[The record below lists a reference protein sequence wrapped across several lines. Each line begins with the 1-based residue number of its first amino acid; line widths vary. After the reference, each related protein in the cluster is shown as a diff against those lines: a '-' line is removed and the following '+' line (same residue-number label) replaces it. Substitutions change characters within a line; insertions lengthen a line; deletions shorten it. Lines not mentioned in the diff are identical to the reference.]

1 MISGAPRLLVLAAM
15 LLPWPAAGG
24 SWGLESLMQAMAQVS
39 ASRARFVET
48 RHIALLTHALE
59 LKGTLSY
66 ERPHRLSKHVQ
77 SPFDELTSVDGDAL
91 TVVNKTRGTQ
101 RFISLSER
109 PEAGALVAG
118 MRATLAGD
126 QAQLE
131 RHYKVELSGTPAAWS
146 LRLRPRDAKI
156 KSFVE
161 AVTLAGTDARVQR
174 IEVLE
179 TGGDRSVMTILHDA
193 K

>member
-1 MISGAPRLLVLAAM
+1 MISGAPRLLLVAAM

-24 SWGLESLMQAMAQVS
+24 SWDLESLMQAMAQVP
-39 ASRARFVET
+39 ASRTRFVET
-48 RHIALLTHALE
+48 RHIALLTHPLE

-131 RHYKVELSGTPAAWS
+131 RHYQVELSGTPAAWS
-146 LRLRPRDAKI
+146 MRLRPRDAKV
-156 KSFVE
+156 KGFVE
-161 AVTLAGTDARVQR
+161 TVTLAGTDARVQR

-179 TGGDRSVMTILHDA
+179 TGGDRSVMTILRDA